1 MQVFD
6 LSGVARAEGWD
17 ESELMYFVFEFG
29 TEKGLQYCREF
40 YEMQAR
46 QEVGEADL
54 PVFDL
59 VGVAE
64 GEGWDQTELM
74 FFVFEYGVED
84 GVAFCREYYEMK
96 KSREV
101 RQAVYEPTKETVQF
115 LFRGSA
121 VWGCK
126 RLMVVRH
133 WKGGLQ
139 VRRIWLVWMGTS
151 LPWVERF

>member
-1 MQVFD
+1 MRDGLDQSNDFVEVVQIEREEVQVFD

-29 TEKGLQYCREF
+29 TEQGMQYCREF

-46 QEVGEADL
+46 QEVGEEDL

-64 GEGWDQTELM
+64 AEGWDQTELM

-101 RQAVYEPTKETVQF
+101 RQAVHEPTKETVQF
-115 LFRGSA
+115 LFRG
-121 VWGCK
+121 
-126 RLMVVRH
+126 L
-133 WKGGLQ
+133 GGLGGA
-139 VRRIWLVWMGTS
+139 RG
-151 LPWVERF
+151 